1 MFGEIRTTRDN
12 DSIQTVALSSPHVI
26 SSGDIACTSTGERFG
41 EPESKANIH
50 DVSVVKTD
58 SSVISSLQQTIVDK
72 QIEIREIPKENLR
85 YRVVF
90 KYGATT
96 KKNQTKQ
103 VAQLNK

>member
-26 SSGDIACTSTGERFG
+26 SSGDISTGERFG

-58 SSVISSLQQTIVDK
+58 SSVISSLQQTIVNK

-96 KKNQTKQ
+96 KKKNKQ
-103 VAQLNK
+103 NKWLN